1 MASEITEKLTLG
13 KSASKMIMLKKVGR
27 WNDTLG
33 ILYADQML
41 WHDFTS
47 EQAAWRREAVS
58 KKEIPGTVHYKN
70 SCHFSEPFQS
80 CGFVWCSTCAVFLSL
95 IKHLW
100 QNIEPLLTEHN
111 ALLRGE
117 FSADSHFLTPD
128 LYKHSS
134 LDNTWG
140 DCWKLYPYHEK
151 PYTNKIK
158 K

>member
-58 KKEIPGTVHYKN
+58 KK
-70 SCHFSEPFQS
+70 
-80 CGFVWCSTCAVFLSL
+80 
-95 IKHLW
+95 
-100 QNIEPLLTEHN
+100 
-111 ALLRGE
+111 
-117 FSADSHFLTPD
+117 
-128 LYKHSS
+128 
-134 LDNTWG
+134 
-140 DCWKLYPYHEK
+140 
-151 PYTNKIK
+151 
-158 K
+158 